1 MEFGNK
7 SVGRMFYQAA
17 FLINIFFSFV
27 VLFFAS
33 YTVMVGSFGH
43 SRAADDDKQQEQ
55 KTRRSNLESH
65 SAADETEITGNRA
78 ASKGSSCCVS
88 ERPLRRS
95 AHTLTRTSAQ
105 FCLLPITF
113 YFFFVLLK
121 AAICKK
127 LSLISRPLTKLSVWG
142 FAA

>member
-33 YTVMVGSFGH
+33 YTVMVGSFGR

-95 AHTLTRTSAQ
+95 AHTHTCTHADSNFSTVLSPSNYFLFFLCVAQ
-105 FCLLPITF
+105 SSNL
-113 YFFFVLLK
+113 
-121 AAICKK
+121 
-127 LSLISRPLTKLSVWG
+127 
-142 FAA
+142 

>member
-17 FLINIFFSFV
+17 FLINIYFSFV

-95 AHTLTRTSAQ
+95 AHTHMHTH
-105 FCLLPITF
+105 
-113 YFFFVLLK
+113 
-121 AAICKK
+121 
-127 LSLISRPLTKLSVWG
+127 
-142 FAA
+142 